1 MSATQNNDYVNEKK
15 ILLLNQRKAKL
26 FRARTLL
33 SSPGRQSSPPPSS
46 SFSLLQSRGH
56 SLWSTPAAPFSGPRT
71 TCQPVHSLFIVKLN
85 LFSILWRL
93 CQAIECLLHLL
104 RLNINFDWKR
114 KKSPPDI
121 TINTHTQRRKK
132 IFFSVSIELNNQ
144 QGPNYLLL
152 TFILQKRQ
160 GIIW

>member
-1 MSATQNNDYVNEKK
+1 MKKKK

-33 SSPGRQSSPPPSS
+33 SSPGRQSSPPPSF
-46 SFSLLQSRGH
+46 FSLLKSSGH
-56 SLWSTPAAPFSGPRT
+56 SLQSTHAAPFSGPRT

-104 RLNINFDWKR
+104 WLNINFGWKG
-114 KKSPPDI
+114 KNSSPDI
-121 TINTHTQRRKK
+121 TINTHTQRQKK
-132 IFFSVSIELNNQ
+132 IFFLSLH
-144 QGPNYLLL
+144 
-152 TFILQKRQ
+152 
-160 GIIW
+160 

>member
-1 MSATQNNDYVNEKK
+1 MKKK

-33 SSPGRQSSPPPSS
+33 SSPGRQSSPPPFSS
-46 SFSLLQSRGH
+46 CSRLKSRVH
-56 SLWSTPAAPFSGPRT
+56 SLRSSPTAPFRGPRT
-71 TCQPVHSLFIVKLN
+71 TCQSVHSLFIVKLN

-104 RLNINFDWKR
+104 RLNINFGWRR

-121 TINTHTQRRKK
+121 TINTHTHTGRKN
-132 IFFSVSIELNNQ
+132 FFLSPLS
-144 QGPNYLLL
+144 L
-152 TFILQKRQ
+152 TISRAQ
-160 GIIW
+160 ITSY